1 MVTSSAFTAGG
12 SIPSDHTC
20 EGADVAPALAWSGA
34 PSSTKSFAIVV
45 DDPDAPDPNA
55 PKQTWVHWIVTGL
68 RASITSLATGA
79 ALPAGAATG
88 KNGFGKLAWGGPC
101 PPIGVHR
108 YYFKVYALDIPLD
121 RAGVT
126 KPELLAAIRGHVV
139 ARGAL
144 MGRYEKHR

>member
-1 MVTSSAFTAGG
+1 MKSAIACAVLVACGHGGDAARDPAEPEAPDGAGLVVTSSAFTAGG

-68 RASITSLATGA
+68 PASITSLATGA

-108 YYFKVYALDIPLD
+108 YYF
-121 RAGVT
+121 
-126 KPELLAAIRGHVV
+126 
-139 ARGAL
+139 
-144 MGRYEKHR
+144 